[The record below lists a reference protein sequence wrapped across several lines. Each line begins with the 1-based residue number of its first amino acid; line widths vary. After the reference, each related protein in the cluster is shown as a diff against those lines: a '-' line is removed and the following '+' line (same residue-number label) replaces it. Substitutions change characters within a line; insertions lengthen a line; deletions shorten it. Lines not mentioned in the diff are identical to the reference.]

1 MYYTTDF
8 LKNRKKKTQTNKNT
22 GTDMTR
28 VEAEE
33 EKEVGGWG
41 LGPTKVQGVDSGR
54 GFGEKVRK
62 E

>member
-1 MYYTTDF
+1 
-8 LKNRKKKTQTNKNT
+8 
-22 GTDMTR
+22 MTR